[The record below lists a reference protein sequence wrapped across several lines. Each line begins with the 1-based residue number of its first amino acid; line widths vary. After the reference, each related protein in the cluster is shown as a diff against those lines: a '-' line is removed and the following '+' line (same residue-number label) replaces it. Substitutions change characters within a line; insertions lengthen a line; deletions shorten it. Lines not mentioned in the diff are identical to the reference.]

1 MRESIFVISK
11 SGSVKEI
18 QEHFSVIFPFL
29 KINFFKDRNNVLPL
43 SGHRVVLYSPETLM
57 KDINPGMAE
66 GELTIRETM
75 NILDLENEF
84 YEKFGLSVQILRR
97 SGNLWL
103 DTSRTNSWTLKAQDD
118 LGREISPEQKNNVRI
133 DEQKGFRRNL
143 G

>member
-1 MRESIFVISK
+1 MRESIFIISK
-11 SGSVKEI
+11 AGSVKEI

-29 KINFFKDRNNVLPL
+29 KINFFKDSKKGSSL
-43 SGHRVVLYSPETLM
+43 SGHRVVLYSPESLL
-57 KDINPGMAE
+57 KDINPEMAD

-103 DTSRTNSWTLKAQDD
+103 DTSRTNSWTLKEQDD
-118 LGREISPEQKNNVRI
+118 LGREISPEQISNLRI
-133 DEQKGFRRNL
+133 QEQKGSRRNL